1 MKSCDVKKGTLNAQ
15 NLHDNKE
22 ERIFYNNINMS
33 QEDRDMV
40 GSVREFFKRIIQGS
54 GAAVTNKEKQDFLN
68 REYGKDAERNGVLL
82 DLLAVLEAN
91 PQIREMIHD
100 LALIQL
106 IKTQKKT
113 AIIKDIAASKELL
126 KTLPDYKE
134 SYNEKEEKQ
143 IKDFADKHGIEY
155 KGYDPTNEILKSIHL
170 QMGGFNYSS
179 LSLGSL
185 RFLYNRAS

>member
-82 DLLAVLEAN
+82 
-91 PQIREMIHD
+91 R
-100 LALIQL
+100 
-106 IKTQKKT
+106 
-113 AIIKDIAASKELL
+113 
-126 KTLPDYKE
+126 
-134 SYNEKEEKQ
+134 
-143 IKDFADKHGIEY
+143 G
-155 KGYDPTNEILKSIHL
+155 
-170 QMGGFNYSS
+170 
-179 LSLGSL
+179 
-185 RFLYNRAS
+185 